1 MLDQSEVYLFVYGTL
16 KRGHNRHQLLVNEEF
31 VGEAMTEPD
40 YRLVQFDD
48 YPGLIVSDDMTL
60 AYAVQGE
67 LYRVA
72 PQTMRQID
80 IVEGVD
86 EGLFARRPV
95 KLVDTQVCAH
105 TYFFQMPS
113 GGLPDC
119 GPKW

>member
-1 MLDQSEVYLFVYGTL
+1 MLNQSDVYLFVYGTL
-16 KRGHNRHQLLVNEEF
+16 KRGHNRHHLLVNQKF
-31 VGEAMTEPD
+31 MGEAETEPR

-86 EGLFARRPV
+86 EGLFARRPIA
-95 KLVDTQVCAH
+95 LADSDLPAH

-119 GPKW
+119 GPVW